1 MPRDLELK
9 DDAISAEFSRGLW
22 AVYYFQLGNRY
33 TCHGLVVLNSVRSAP
48 CQRPQHHLLRGS
60 CAPTSSPTVEAAPY
74 AAHIPKSVTMSFL
87 FGGRPQLS
95 SAEKIAAAE
104 TEIEMV
110 SDMFNRLLPRFK
122 IIILSEAH

>member
-1 MPRDLELK
+1 MPPAK
-9 DDAISAEFSRGLW
+9 GPNIIFSE
-22 AVYYFQLGNRY
+22 
-33 TCHGLVVLNSVRSAP
+33 AP
-48 CQRPQHHLLRGS
+48 ALLL
-60 CAPTSSPTVEAAPY
+60 ATPTVEAAPY